1 MRVKAPSERAL
12 VTLAMLSAVFLTA
25 VSTAIVTTAAPSITG
40 ALGGLALYSWVF
52 SAYMLTMTVAT
63 PLCGKLADLYGRKP
77 VYLVGV
83 GLFLLGSFLCGLATS
98 MEQLILFRFIQ
109 GFGAGAIQPIALTL
123 AGDLFALEQRAKIQ
137 GLFSSMWGLSSLI
150 GPPVGGLLVAA
161 LGWRWVFWFNLP
173 LGLAAGLL
181 MALVLHE
188 TVERRRHQLDWL
200 GAATLAT
207 GVSTLLLALFEFGG
221 VGAGSPIGA
230 GPMLLIAAG
239 LLGFFVWWEA
249 RAPEPLLPL
258 TLFRLPVVSA
268 GAVLT
273 FIGGLA
279 VLGVTSHVALFV
291 QGVLGGTPV
300 QAGLAILPL
309 DVCWIC
315 GTFVSGRLIL
325 RYGYRLTVFI
335 GMSVLATAAFAVSR
349 LGADTPILVFGL
361 TAGPCGFGLGCIVA
375 PLTIAVQNSVG
386 WSQRG
391 VATATSV
398 FFRTIGG
405 SVGVA
410 VLGLALNAQ
419 LLGLLGA
426 AVGFAPDGL
435 AETARAGDQPARG
448 VAQIT
453 AVAQLLDP
461 VERAALDPATAALLR
476 GALEQAVQGVF
487 LLIALACFVGVA
499 VVRLLPG
506 GRAAEHAETVASSAP
521 ADAPARPRVGAA
533 GPAAD

>member
-1 MRVKAPSERAL
+1 VKAPSERAL
-12 VTLAMLSAVFLTA
+12 VVLAMASAVFLTA
-25 VSTAIVTTAAPSITG
+25 ISTAVVTTAAPSITG

-77 VYLVGV
+77 VYLGGV
-83 GLFLLGSFLCGLATS
+83 GLFLTGSFLCGLATS

-109 GFGAGAIQPIALTL
+109 GLGAGAIQPIALTL
-123 AGDLFALEQRAKIQ
+123 AGDLFPLEQRAKIQ
-137 GLFSSMWGLSSLI
+137 GLFSAMWGLSSLV
-150 GPPVGGLLVAA
+150 GPPIGGLLVAA

-173 LGLAAGLL
+173 LGLASGLL
-181 MALVLHE
+181 MATSLHE

-207 GVSTLLLALFEFGG
+207 GVSTLLLALFELGG
-221 VGAGSPIGA
+221 VGAGSPVGA
-230 GPMLLIAAG
+230 GPMLLAAAG
-239 LLGFFVWWEA
+239 LLGFFLWWEA
-249 RAPEPLLPL
+249 RVPEPLLPL
-258 TLFRLPVVSA
+258 GLFRLKVISA
-268 GAVLT
+268 GAGLT

-309 DVCWIC
+309 DVFWIC
-315 GTFVSGRLIL
+315 GTLVSSRLIL

-335 GMSVLATAAFAVSR
+335 GMSVLASAAFAVSR

-361 TAGPCGFGLGCIVA
+361 VAGPCGFGLGCIVA
-375 PLTIAVQNSVG
+375 PLTIAVQNAVD

-398 FFRTIGG
+398 FFRSIGG

-419 LLGLLGA
+419 LLGLLGGVA
-426 AVGFAPDGL
+426 FAPDGI
-435 AETARAGDQPARG
+435 AEIARPGDRPARG

-461 VERAALDPATAALLR
+461 TERAALAPATEILLR
-476 GALEQAVQGVF
+476 DALEQAVQGVF

-499 VVRLLPG
+499 LVRLLPG
-506 GRAAEHAETVASSAP
+506 GRAAEHARPVAASP
-521 ADAPARPRVGAA
+521 PTDAPARAKVGTAE
-533 GPAAD
+533 PAAD